1 MTLIS
6 GFIVG
11 QSITP
16 FYVYQMYSQSLKKQ
30 KLYSSFAI
38 EVNGKNFNI
47 YKLDKERRDLIYYNF
62 NRYVNL
68 KENNGHDKYYYKLK
82 EIDKNGLL
90 PNYIYNRILTINLK
104 DNHKHKEWLF
114 SLLSYGFKERIK
126 NIKIYRVNFFF
137 NGRND
142 VQKVNKVET
151 DNFLYD

>member
-1 MTLIS
+1 MNFKEFLLYVKITWPTFFYFTLFFVIMTLIS

-68 KENNGHDKYYYKLK
+68 KENNGHDKY
-82 EIDKNGLL
+82 
-90 PNYIYNRILTINLK
+90 
-104 DNHKHKEWLF
+104 
-114 SLLSYGFKERIK
+114 
-126 NIKIYRVNFFF
+126 
-137 NGRND
+137 
-142 VQKVNKVET
+142 
-151 DNFLYD
+151 